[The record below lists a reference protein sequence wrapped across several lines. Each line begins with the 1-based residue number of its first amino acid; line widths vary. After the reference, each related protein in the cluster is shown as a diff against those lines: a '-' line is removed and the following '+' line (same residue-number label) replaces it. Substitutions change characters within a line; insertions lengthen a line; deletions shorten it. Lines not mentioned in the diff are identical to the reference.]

1 MLQTTV
7 QDIRYGLRLLQRSP
21 LFALTAALSL
31 AIGIGASTTIFS
43 IASALLLRPLPG
55 LTDPSRLVDIGRT
68 QDGSGFDNSSYP
80 NYRDYR
86 ERQKTLTDVYALRTE
101 PQPISLATGND
112 SVRIYGAIVSANYFT
127 VLGVRPLLG
136 RMLEDSDDAPDH
148 SHSVVVLG
156 YDLWK
161 RTFGGSETIVGQ
173 TVSLNGRPFMVVGVA
188 PAGFQGTTLLKPD
201 AWTPIA
207 GVADSMP
214 RLSQAVNNV
223 FTQRAAVWLLM
234 GGRLKDGV
242 TIAQA
247 NAEAQAIGANLE
259 KEYPNENRG
268 KNLTVVRSTLVPG
281 QAMTV
286 GGFFG
291 LLMIIVLLVLMI
303 ACVNLAGILLARGAA
318 RRREIAVRLAVGAG
332 RRRLIRQLLTETT
345 ILFIAGGI
353 AGLVLSVWLTRLL
366 FALIPNLPMPV
377 ELAVHTDWRVVA
389 FGTALSF
396 VAAIFSG
403 LAPALQASRADLVP
417 ALKTEGLDSG
427 KPRLRLRNLFV
438 IGQVTMSLMLVIV
451 AGLFLR
457 ALEHAAAVQ
466 PGFDERR
473 VDVVQLDFSLA
484 RYTEETARPFVRE
497 LLARIRSLPG
507 VESATLSV
515 DLPLDGG
522 RMGLGG
528 LRVPGKAPPRGDY
541 FAADWNV
548 VEPGIFRT
556 LKLSLVRGRDF
567 NDSDT
572 ATSPWVAIVNEALAN
587 QIWSGEDPLGKQI
600 LVPDDLPSA
609 GPRAFRPVTIVGVTA
624 NAKLVWLTGNVDPY
638 IYVPFAQRYIPRAS
652 LLVRTRDDRSSLPEI
667 RTLLRSMNP
676 NLPITES
683 MRLSELTAIG
693 LVPQRMA
700 ASVAGTLG
708 IVGLLLCAI
717 GIYGVTSYSVAQ
729 RTREIGIR
737 VALGADRRDVLR
749 LVLRQGVIL
758 AAVGTAIGIVIA
770 GIGSTFLESLLFGMR
785 GLDPLTFGA
794 ACVLFA
800 SVTLAASY
808 IPARRATRVDPIV
821 ALRNE

>member
-1 MLQTTV
+1 MLQTTQ
-7 QDIRYGLRLLQRSP
+7 QDVRYALRLLRRSP
-21 LFALTAALSL
+21 LFAITAALSL
-31 AIGIGASTTIFS
+31 AIGIGANTTIFS

-55 LTDPSRLVDIGRT
+55 LSDPSRLVDIGRT
-68 QDGSGFDNSSYP
+68 QDGRGFDNSSYP

-86 ERQKTLTDVYALRTE
+86 ERQKSLTDVYALRND
-101 PQPISLATGND
+101 PQPMSLATGND
-112 SVRIYGAIVSANYFT
+112 AVRIYGSVVSANYFT
-127 VLGVRPLLG
+127 ILGVRPLLG
-136 RMLEDSDDAPDH
+136 RVLQDSDDAPES
-148 SHSVVVLG
+148 SHSVVVLS

-161 RTFGGSETIVGQ
+161 RTFGGNEAIVGQ
-173 TVSLNGRPFMVVGVA
+173 TISLNSHPFMVVGVA

-201 AWTPIA
+201 AWTPMA
-207 GVADSMP
+207 GVADTMPRLAQSMP
-214 RLSQAVNNV
+214 RNNI
-223 FTQRAAVWLLM
+223 FNQRAAVWLVM
-234 GGRLKDGV
+234 GGRLKEGV

-259 KEYPNENRG
+259 KEYPAENRG
-268 KNLTVVRSTLVPG
+268 KSLTVVRSTLVPG
-281 QAMTV
+281 QAVTV

-303 ACVNLAGILLARGAA
+303 ACVNVAGILLARGTA

-332 RRRLIRQLLTETT
+332 RSRLIRQLLTETT

-353 AGLVLSVWLTRLL
+353 AGLVLSLWLTKLL
-366 FALIPNLPMPV
+366 LALIPRLPMPV
-377 ELAVHTDWRVVA
+377 DMNVYTDWRVVS
-389 FGTALSF
+389 FGIVLSF
-396 VAAIFSG
+396 IAAILSG

-473 VDVVQLDFSLA
+473 VDVAQLDLSLA
-484 RYTEETARPFVRE
+484 GYTQESARPFVRE
-497 LLARIRSLPG
+497 LLERIRSLPG
-507 VESATLSV
+507 VESATVSV

-528 LRVPGKAPPRGDY
+528 LRVLGRTPPRGES
-541 FAADWNV
+541 FQADWNV
-548 VEPGIFRT
+548 VEPGVFRT
-556 LKLSLVRGRDF
+556 LKLPLVRGRDF
-567 NDSDT
+567 TNADT
-572 ATSPWVAIVNEALAN
+572 ATSAWVAVVNEALAT
-587 QIWSGEDPLGKQI
+587 QIWPGEDPLGKQMI
-600 LVPDDLPSA
+600 VRDDNTDH
-609 GPRAFRPVTIVGVTA
+609 PVTVVGVTG
-624 NAKLVWLTGNVDPY
+624 NARLIWLTGAVDPY
-638 IYVPFAQRYIPRAS
+638 IYVPFAQRYLPRIS
-652 LLVRTRDDRSSLPEI
+652 LLVRTTGDRSAIPDVRSL
-667 RTLLRSMNP
+667 LHGMNP

-683 MRLSELTAIG
+683 MPLSELTAIG

-700 ASVAGTLG
+700 ATVAGSLG

-737 VALGADRRDVLR
+737 VALGADRRSVMR
-749 LVLRQGVIL
+749 LVLRQGLML
-758 AAVGTAIGIVIA
+758 AAIGTAIGVVIA
-770 GIGSTFLESLLFGMR
+770 AVGSTLLESLLYGIR
-785 GLDPLTFGA
+785 GLDPLTFGS
-794 ACVLFA
+794 ACALFA
-800 SVTLAASY
+800 LVTLVASY
-808 IPARRATRVDPIV
+808 IPARRATTVDPMI